1 MSTVESNRALIA
13 SGLTQRAQDLG
24 QLIISNSS
32 AIYEDGIFWQSDMAN
47 TQHNLKFAALM
58 ATLARYADDTIK
70 AQYIDRIVE
79 SVERNLETNAVDG
92 IWTGG
97 GTMEDGFY
105 FQGPSIDSMDVANDP
120 NTTIPLVIDLAW
132 ILHQLPAGSISSAR
146 YRRWLESCQANCD
159 YLDAWPTGS
168 ITTYYINGNYQ
179 AQLCSAYSLTA
190 TVSRAS
196 QAPRYWDMYERAY
209 AFMIDPDSFN
219 PGRWVNYG
227 LTIDVA
233 GTDYNWDDT
242 EAHLSENHGEVP
254 GPAINYDPN
263 YTLYTLD
270 VLSRMAVIT
279 RDTRII
285 RLINA
290 LGNKLAPKIFDET
303 GIPPWTCNGVGGSR
317 QNNLT
322 NMAQAFLPVQGMIR
336 EKQWLGDLI
345 TPTKIFSCWDLLT
358 GNGHITA
365 LGGAAYPMGRM
376 PGGIVAAIVNVAVV
390 RYCADLTTVSIAA
403 T

>member
-32 AIYEDGIFWQSDMAN
+32 AIYENGIFWQSNMAD

-58 ATLARYADDTIK
+58 ATLARYADATIK
-70 AQYIDRIVE
+70 GQYIALIVE
-79 SVERNLETNAVDG
+79 SVERNLATNAVDG

-97 GTMEDGFY
+97 GTMDDGNY
-105 FQGPSIDSMDVANDP
+105 FQGPSIDSMDAANDP
-120 NTTIPLVIDLAW
+120 TATIPVTVDLAW
-132 ILHQLPAGSISSAR
+132 ILHQLPAGSISSER
-146 YRRWLESCQANCD
+146 YRRWLAVCQANCD
-159 YLDAWPTGS
+159 LLDTWPGQP
-168 ITTYYINGNYQ
+168 ITTFYINGNYM
-179 AQLCSAYSLTA
+179 AHLCSCYSLTA
-190 TVSRAS
+190 TISRAS

-209 AFMIDPDSFN
+209 EFMVDPEATN
-219 PGRWVNYG
+219 PTRWQNYG
-227 LTIDVA
+227 LTIDVQ

-254 GPAINYDPN
+254 GPLVDYDPN

-270 VLSRMAVIT
+270 ILSRMAVVT

-303 GIPPWTCNGVGGSR
+303 GTPPWTCNGVGGSR

-336 EKQWLGDLI
+336 EKQWLTDLI

-358 GNGHITA
+358 GNGHINA
-365 LGGAAYPMGRM
+365 LSVAYPMGRM
-376 PGGIVAAIVNVAVV
+376 PGGIVAGIANVATI
-390 RYCADLTTVSIAA
+390 RYCAELTTVSIAA
-403 T
+403 E